1 MSPLKDF
8 NDVKHLVDEEALVI
22 KRSLNIQIK
31 KDDIEQYRENIFH
44 TRCHI
49 NNKVCSMI
57 INNENYVN
65 VMNITLVKKL
75 NMNTIKHEGPYRV
88 QWLNDCGEVRVT
100 KHVLVSIFLVENI
113 KMRFCVMLGLYVLLI
128 YYEGDLSNLI

>member
-1 MSPLKDF
+1 MSPLEDF

-65 VMNITLVKKL
+65 VMSIILVKKL

-88 QWLNDCGEVRVT
+88 QLLNDCGEVRVT
-100 KHVLVSIFLVENI
+100 KHVLVSIFFI
-113 KMRFCVMLGLYVLLI
+113 
-128 YYEGDLSNLI
+128 SNY

>member
-1 MSPLKDF
+1 
-8 NDVKHLVDEEALVI
+8 
-22 KRSLNIQIK
+22 
-31 KDDIEQYRENIFH
+31 
-44 TRCHI
+44 
-49 NNKVCSMI
+49 MI
-57 INNENYVN
+57 IDNENYVN
-65 VMNITLVKKL
+65 VVSITLVKKL

-128 YYEGDLSNLI
+128 YYE

>member
-1 MSPLKDF
+1 
-8 NDVKHLVDEEALVI
+8 
-22 KRSLNIQIK
+22 
-31 KDDIEQYRENIFH
+31 
-44 TRCHI
+44 
-49 NNKVCSMI
+49 MI
-57 INNENYVN
+57 IDNENYVN
-65 VMNITLVKKL
+65 VVSITLVKKL

>member
-1 MSPLKDF
+1 
-8 NDVKHLVDEEALVI
+8 
-22 KRSLNIQIK
+22 
-31 KDDIEQYRENIFH
+31 
-44 TRCHI
+44 
-49 NNKVCSMI
+49 MI
-57 INNENYVN
+57 INNKNYVN
-65 VMNITLVKKL
+65 VMSITLVKKL